1 MSIIQETIGFNNPKS
16 FDYRMQSKVILTS
29 VLIFSVTLLGI
40 STAYAQ
46 DSVSFDTFSIGIE
59 TENGY
64 IADGEFEFSGT
75 VSPITSDSIFQI
87 TWSIYRSDGLIVDG
101 GDINSNSGANYE
113 LGTYL
118 WNVQLNSSHY
128 SSCACYFSITVS
140 DDNNYETSLSIVFF
154 VANEENSQIGLTLES
169 PSYSDWVSNE
179 ILIEGWVGSL
189 YQNQEKL
196 YGKLNRINNIGRSC
210 LEFDNTVDFEIIPDE
225 SSGAFSDIIDISS
238 KLEGWHDLILFVSDE
253 VEGEFEIL
261 SCIPVKMNNLVPF
274 GSIISVSNIVESN
287 DIELIT
293 SDFIEPYWSD
303 VDLYYIWSV
312 TDSYGNLE
320 LIEGLKIDSISIDLS
335 QSGIFQLNLLVI
347 DAGGQ
352 SVSVQQTI
360 VIENIPPIANLTID
374 SEPIIDGMEIKLTDS
389 EEWHLAANEYDTS
402 NDISK
407 LRCSWSINDVPVF
420 EGCER
425 ILTWPDSSNDHLF
438 LRLDVMDDDG
448 EFDSIN
454 VKLINPN
461 ASKQFP
467 YHIVVLIISSAF
479 FIFSLFHR
487 SKSNRNN
494 QSIPKWNVKK

>member
-1 MSIIQETIGFNNPKS
+1 
-16 FDYRMQSKVILTS
+16 
-29 VLIFSVTLLGI
+29 
-40 STAYAQ
+40 
-46 DSVSFDTFSIGIE
+46 
-59 TENGY
+59 
-64 IADGEFEFSGT
+64 
-75 VSPITSDSIFQI
+75 
-87 TWSIYRSDGLIVDG
+87 
-101 GDINSNSGANYE
+101 
-113 LGTYL
+113 
-118 WNVQLNSSHY
+118 
-128 SSCACYFSITVS
+128 
-140 DDNNYETSLSIVFF
+140 
-154 VANEENSQIGLTLES
+154 
-169 PSYSDWVSNE
+169 
-179 ILIEGWVGSL
+179 
-189 YQNQEKL
+189 
-196 YGKLNRINNIGRSC
+196 
-210 LEFDNTVDFEIIPDE
+210 
-225 SSGAFSDIIDISS
+225 
-238 KLEGWHDLILFVSDE
+238 
-253 VEGEFEIL
+253 
-261 SCIPVKMNNLVPF
+261 
-274 GSIISVSNIVESN
+274 
-287 DIELIT
+287 
-293 SDFIEPYWSD
+293 
-303 VDLYYIWSV
+303 
-312 TDSYGNLE
+312 

>member
-189 YQNQEKL
+189 YQNQEKFL
-196 YGKLNRINNIGRSC
+196 YK
-210 LEFDNTVDFEIIPDE
+210 
-225 SSGAFSDIIDISS
+225 
-238 KLEGWHDLILFVSDE
+238 
-253 VEGEFEIL
+253 
-261 SCIPVKMNNLVPF
+261 
-274 GSIISVSNIVESN
+274 
-287 DIELIT
+287 
-293 SDFIEPYWSD
+293 
-303 VDLYYIWSV
+303 
-312 TDSYGNLE
+312 
-320 LIEGLKIDSISIDLS
+320 
-335 QSGIFQLNLLVI
+335 
-347 DAGGQ
+347 
-352 SVSVQQTI
+352 TI
-360 VIENIPPIANLTID
+360 VL
-374 SEPIIDGMEIKLTDS
+374 
-389 EEWHLAANEYDTS
+389 
-402 NDISK
+402 
-407 LRCSWSINDVPVF
+407 
-420 EGCER
+420 
-425 ILTWPDSSNDHLF
+425 
-438 LRLDVMDDDG
+438 
-448 EFDSIN
+448 
-454 VKLINPN
+454 
-461 ASKQFP
+461 
-467 YHIVVLIISSAF
+467 
-479 FIFSLFHR
+479 
-487 SKSNRNN
+487 N
-494 QSIPKWNVKK
+494 Q